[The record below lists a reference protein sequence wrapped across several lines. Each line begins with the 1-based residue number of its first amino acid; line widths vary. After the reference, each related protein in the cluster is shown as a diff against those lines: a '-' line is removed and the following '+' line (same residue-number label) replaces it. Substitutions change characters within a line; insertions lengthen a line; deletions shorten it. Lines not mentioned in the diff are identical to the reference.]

1 MDDDAPRVT
10 RMPGPV
16 RPQWGELDAVLRRVL
31 ADGGDLAAL
40 LEAADDVAD
49 LEDLDP
55 RRARERAQGLWDD
68 ERGVGD
74 DELGLWHDEREVH
87 DRG

>member
-31 ADGGDLAAL
+31 ADGGTLDDLL
-40 LEAADDVAD
+40 VAADEVA
-49 LEDLDP
+49 LEEDLDP
-55 RRARERAQGLWDD
+55 RRARERAEGLWAEEVGRDD
-68 ERGVGD
+68 
-74 DELGLWHDEREVH
+74 
-87 DRG
+87 